1 MLRDIGLKEKYKG
14 VDMASLKEFDKDK
27 LVVKV
32 FDTRKEMGDCAGK
45 EAAVVIRELLSFK
58 EEINVMFAAAPSQ
71 NETLAA
77 LLEADG
83 IDWSRI
89 NAFHMDE
96 YVGIDPNHRASFR
109 NFLRKAIFDLKPFKS
124 VNLIDGNA
132 SNCEEEAGRY
142 AKLLEK
148 HPLDVCLLGIGENGH
163 IAFNDPSVA
172 DFHDPKGVKVVELE
186 DVCRMQQVHD
196 ECFDSFDEVPKHAF
210 TVTIP
215 ALLRA
220 KHMFCSVP
228 APTKANAVYHMLN
241 DEIGEQCPAT
251 ALRSQPDARLYLDKD
266 SAAMIL

>member
-1 MLRDIGLKEKYKG
+1 MGPFKE
-14 VDMASLKEFDKDK
+14 VDMALVKEFGKDS

-32 FDTRKEMGDCAGK
+32 FDSRKAMGDCAGM
-45 EAAVVIRELLSFK
+45 EACAVIRELLSSK
-58 EEINVMFAAAPSQ
+58 EEVNVMFAAAPSQ

-77 LLEADG
+77 LMEASG

-109 NFLRKAIFDLKPFKS
+109 NFLRKAVFDLKPFRS

-132 SNCEEEAGRY
+132 ADCEAEAARY
-142 AKLLEK
+142 SRLLDE

-172 DFHDPKGVKVVELE
+172 DFNDPKGVKIVELE

-196 ECFDSFDEVPKHAF
+196 GCFDSFDEVPRHAF
-210 TVTIP
+210 TVTVP
-215 ALLRA
+215 ALLKAR
-220 KHMFCSVP
+220 HLFCSVP
-228 APTKANAVYHMLN
+228 ARTKANAVFHMLN
-241 DEIGEQCPAT
+241 DEVGEKCPAT
-251 ALRSQPDARLYLDKD
+251 ALRLEPDARLYLDMD
-266 SAAMIL
+266 SASMIL